1 MRVAVHGRLR
11 YEADRPRL
19 ELILEMLK
27 EKFSEVFFTEDLA
40 QMNGISGNAV
50 IDNSRLGQDQFD
62 LFVSV
67 GGDGTL
73 LDSVRKVGRSKIPI
87 LGVNTGRLGF
97 LASTPF
103 EELGQALEKV
113 KNGDFQV
120 DDRALIRAS
129 TEQALFGEDSFAM
142 NEVSVHKSATTSMLV
157 VKAYLDD
164 HFLSTYWADGLI
176 ISTPTGST
184 GYSLSTGGPI
194 VAPRTQNFIITPI
207 APHNLNMRPLVVSD
221 TTRITLRVE
230 ENDPDFM
237 VSLDSQSKVVSAD
250 VELSISKADFTVGL
264 IRFSKNDY
272 FETLRSKLMWGEDR
286 RN

>member
-19 ELILEMLK
+19 EAILELLK
-27 EKFSEVFFTEDLA
+27 DKFSEVLFTEELA
-40 QMNGISGNAV
+40 QMNGISSESVVAESELRKGT
-50 IDNSRLGQDQFD
+50 FD
-62 LFVSV
+62 VLVSV

-73 LDSVRKVGRSKIPI
+73 LDSVRKVGRSEIPI

-103 EELGQALEKV
+103 EELGQALDKLKSGNFRVDGRTLLKV
-113 KNGDFQV
+113 
-120 DDRALIRAS
+120 S
-129 TEQALFGEDSFAM
+129 TKAPLFGDDSFAL
-142 NEVSVHKSATTSMLV
+142 NEISVHKSATSSMLV

-164 HFLSTYWADGLI
+164 EFLSTYWADGLI

-194 VAPRTQNFIITPI
+194 VAPRTSNFIITPI
-207 APHNLNMRPLVVSD
+207 APHNLNMRPLVISD
-221 TTRITLRVE
+221 DTKVTLRVE

-250 VELSISKADFTVGL
+250 VELTVSKAEFKVGL
-264 IRFSKNDY
+264 IRFSENDY
-272 FETLRSKLMWGEDR
+272 FETLRSKLMWGQDR

>member
-1 MRVAVHGRLR
+1 MTIAVHGRLR

-19 ELILEMLK
+19 EAILELLK
-27 EKFSEVFFTEDLA
+27 ERFSEVFFTEGLA
-40 QMNGISGNAV
+40 EMNGISGDSV
-50 IDNSRLGQDQFD
+50 IDNSRLARDQFD

-73 LDSVRKVGRSKIPI
+73 LDSVRKVGRSQIPI

-113 KNGDFQV
+113 KNGDFEV
-120 DDRALIRAS
+120 DNRTLIKAS
-129 TEQALFGEDSFAM
+129 TEQALFGEDNFAM
-142 NEVSVHKSATTSMLV
+142 NEVSVHKSATSSMLI

-164 HFLSTYWADGLI
+164 YFLSTYWADGLI

-194 VAPRTQNFIITPI
+194 VAPRTDNFIITPI
-207 APHNLNMRPLVVSD
+207 APHNLNMRPLVISD
-221 TTRITLRVE
+221 KTRITLRVE

-250 VELSISKADFTVGL
+250 VEISVSKADFTVGL

>member
-1 MRVAVHGRLR
+1 MRIAVHGRLR

-19 ELILEMLK
+19 EAILELLK
-27 EKFSEVFFTEDLA
+27 ERFSEVFFTEGLA
-40 QMNGISGNAV
+40 EMNGISGDSV
-50 IDNSRLGQDQFD
+50 IDNSRLERDQFD

-73 LDSVRKVGRSKIPI
+73 LDSVRKVGRSQIPI

-113 KNGDFQV
+113 KNGDFEV
-120 DDRALIRAS
+120 DNRTLIKAS
-129 TEQALFGEDSFAM
+129 TEQALFGEDNFAM
-142 NEVSVHKSATTSMLV
+142 NEVSVHKSATSSMLI

-164 HFLSTYWADGLI
+164 YFLSTYWADGLI

-194 VAPRTQNFIITPI
+194 VAPRTDNFIITPI
-207 APHNLNMRPLVVSD
+207 APHNLNMRPLVISD
-221 TTRITLRVE
+221 KTRITLRVE

-250 VELSISKADFTVGL
+250 VEISISKADFTVGL